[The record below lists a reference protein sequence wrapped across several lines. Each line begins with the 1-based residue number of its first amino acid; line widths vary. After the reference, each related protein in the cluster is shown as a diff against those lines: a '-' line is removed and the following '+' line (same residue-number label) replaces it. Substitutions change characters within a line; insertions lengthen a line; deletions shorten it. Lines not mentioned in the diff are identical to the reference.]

1 MYTFLFF
8 LFNTKHVTNFRLIV
22 IWRLV
27 LHLLKKCIRYV
38 DPFQICNHGWL
49 VCHEFQDSII
59 LLWYLTRIW
68 DHKRLASNS
77 RDFSKLV
84 YCKLIHSCGKKCTRV
99 IDPWEPCKGPFGSR
113 PGAKTGW
120 NSLGHGLSC
129 LVLGASHGLVQT
141 LVMVGASVYTVYTK
155 LWPWLEHQRRWG
167 DGNFVVWRLL
177 CVSHKC

>member
-8 LFNTKHVTNFRLIV
+8 LLNTKYVTNFRSI
-22 IWRLV
+22 IIRRLV
-27 LHLLKKCIRYV
+27 PHLSKKCIYKV
-38 DPFQICNHGWL
+38 CWPYENMQSWL
-49 VCHEFQDSII
+49 ARMSRSSRFNYSSLIFDSNFEIGF
-59 LLWYLTRIW
+59 
-68 DHKRLASNS
+68 S

-141 LVMVGASVYTVYTK
+141 LVMVGASKYTGHTK

-167 DGNFVVWRLL
+167 GGNFVVWRLL